1 MNSFPASLRAAFTF
15 SLVALNTAIHVPV
28 LLLFAL
34 FKLVLRFRAAQVG
47 LTRVLI
53 AIATS
58 WVAVNSALMRAL
70 TPTRFLFEG
79 LDSLK
84 PEGWYLVIANH
95 QSWVDIPVL
104 QMALNRRIPMLK
116 FFLKQQLMWVP
127 AMGLAWWALDFP
139 FMRRHTREQIAR
151 DPSLRGKD
159 IESTRR
165 ACAKFRYTPVSV
177 MNFVEGSRFTP
188 AKHAHQNSPYAHLLA
203 PKAGGV
209 AFVLQAMG
217 DSLQALVDVSLLYPA
232 GRPSLFDL
240 LAGRI
245 PEVRL
250 RATLRELPADML
262 GHDYLEDG
270 EFRARFQLWL
280 NALWAEKDAEIGRML
295 AAAHTESM

>member
-1 MNSFPASLRAAFTF
+1 MKPLLASLRAAFTF
-15 SLVALNTAIHVPV
+15 SLVALNTGIHVPV
-28 LLLFAL
+28 LLLFSL

-70 TPTRFLFEG
+70 TPTRFVFEG

-104 QMALNRRIPMLK
+104 QMALNQRIPMLK

-127 AMGLAWWALDFP
+127 VMGLAWWALDFP
-139 FMRRHTREQIAR
+139 FMRRHTREQVAR

-159 IESTRR
+159 IEATRR
-165 ACAKFRYTPVSV
+165 ACAKFSYTPVSV

-188 AKHAHQNSPYAHLLA
+188 GKHARQKSPYTHLLA

-217 DSLQALVDVSLLYPA
+217 EMLQALVDVSIVYPG

-250 RATLRELPADML
+250 QVHLRELPRDLL
-262 GHDYLEDG
+262 GRDYQEDG
-270 EFRARFQLWL
+270 EFRERFQTWL
-280 NALWAEKDAEIGRML
+280 NQLWAQKDAEIARMQGL
-295 AAAHTESM
+295 HPA

>member
-1 MNSFPASLRAAFTF
+1 MKSPFAWLRAAFTF
-15 SLVALNTAIHVPV
+15 SMVAINTGIHVPV
-28 LLLFAL
+28 LLLLAL

-53 AIATS
+53 AIAAS
-58 WVAVNSALMRAL
+58 WVAVNSTLMRSL
-70 TPTRFLFEG
+70 TPTRFVFEG
-79 LDSLK
+79 LDELK

-104 QMALNRRIPMLK
+104 QMAMNRRIPMLK

-127 AMGLAWWALDFP
+127 VMGLAWWALDFP
-139 FMRRHTREQIAR
+139 FMRRHTREQIERNPA
-151 DPSLRGKD
+151 LRGKD
-159 IESTRR
+159 IEATRR

-188 AKHAHQNSPYAHLLA
+188 AKHARQNPPYAHLLA

-217 DSLQALVDVSLLYPA
+217 DSLHALVDVSLVYPG
-232 GRPSLFDL
+232 GRPRLIDL

-250 RATLRELPADML
+250 RAHLRELPADLL
-262 GHDYLEDG
+262 GRDYLEDA
-270 EFRARFQLWL
+270 EFRSRFQNWL
-280 NALWAEKDAEIGRML
+280 NALWAEKDAELARML
-295 AAAHTESM
+295 AVSNSR

>member
-1 MNSFPASLRAAFTF
+1 MKSLFAPLRAALTF
-15 SLVALNTAIHVPV
+15 GLVALNTAIHVPV

-47 LTRVLI
+47 LTRLLI
-53 AIATS
+53 AIASS
-58 WVAVNSALMRAL
+58 WVAVNSGLMRGL
-70 TPTRFLFEG
+70 TPTRFVFEG
-79 LDSLK
+79 VDSLK

-127 AMGLAWWALDFP
+127 VMGLAWWALDFP

-188 AKHAHQNSPYAHLLA
+188 GKHARQNSPYTHLLA

-217 DSLQALVDVSLLYPA
+217 DSLQALVDVSIAYPA
-232 GRPSLFDL
+232 GRPSLYDL

-245 PEVRL
+245 PEIRL
-250 RATLRELPADML
+250 RVSQRPLPPELLGRDYQEDADFRE
-262 GHDYLEDG
+262 
-270 EFRARFQLWL
+270 RFQTWL
-280 NALWAEKDAEIGRML
+280 NGLWAQKDAEL
-295 AAAHTESM
+295 AAMLDASTRR

>member
-1 MNSFPASLRAAFTF
+1 MKSILALLRAAFTF

-34 FKLVLRFRAAQVG
+34 FKLVLRFRAVQVG
-47 LTRVLI
+47 LTRLLI

-58 WVAVNSALMRAL
+58 WVAVNSALMRGL
-70 TPTRFLFEG
+70 TPTRFVFEG
-79 LDSLK
+79 LDALK
-84 PEGWYLVIANH
+84 AEGWYLVIANH

-104 QMALNRRIPMLK
+104 QMALNKRIPMLK

-127 AMGLAWWALDFP
+127 VMGLAWWALDFP

-188 AKHAHQNSPYAHLLA
+188 AKHARQASPYTHLLA

-217 DSLQALVDVSLLYPA
+217 DSLQALVDVSIAYPA

-245 PEVRL
+245 PEIQLRVRQL
-250 RATLRELPADML
+250 PLPADLL
-262 GHDYLEDG
+262 GRDYQEDA
-270 EFRARFQLWL
+270 EFRERFQTWL
-280 NALWAEKDAEIGRML
+280 NQLWAGKDAELRRML
-295 AAAHTESM
+295 DAAGAR

>member
-1 MNSFPASLRAAFTF
+1 MKSLFAPLRAALTF
-15 SLVALNTAIHVPV
+15 GLVALNTAIHVPV

-47 LTRVLI
+47 LTRLLI
-53 AIATS
+53 AIASS
-58 WVAVNSALMRAL
+58 WVAVNSGLMRGL
-70 TPTRFLFEG
+70 TPTRFVFEG
-79 LDSLK
+79 LDSLR

-127 AMGLAWWALDFP
+127 VMGLAWWALDFP

-188 AKHAHQNSPYAHLLA
+188 GKHARQNSPYAHLLA

-217 DSLQALVDVSLLYPA
+217 DSLQALVDVSIAYPA
-232 GRPSLFDL
+232 GRPSLYDL

-245 PEVRL
+245 PEIRL
-250 RATLRELPADML
+250 RVSQRPLPPELLGRDYQEDADFRE
-262 GHDYLEDG
+262 
-270 EFRARFQLWL
+270 RFQTWL
-280 NALWAEKDAEIGRML
+280 NGLWAEKDAELAEML
-295 AAAHTESM
+295 AEALPR

>member
-1 MNSFPASLRAAFTF
+1 MKSFLAPLRAALAFG
-15 SLVALNTAIHVPV
+15 LVALNTCVHVPV

-47 LTRVLI
+47 LTRLLI

-58 WVAVNSALMRAL
+58 WVAVNSALMRGL
-70 TPTRFLFEG
+70 TPTRYVFEG
-79 LDSLK
+79 LDALQA
-84 PEGWYLVIANH
+84 EGWYLVIANH

-127 AMGLAWWALDFP
+127 VMGLAWWALDFP

-188 AKHAHQNSPYAHLLA
+188 GKHARQNSPYTHLLA

-217 DSLQALVDVSLLYPA
+217 DSLQALVDVSIAYPA
-232 GRPSLFDL
+232 GRPSLYDL
-240 LAGRI
+240 LAGRV
-245 PEVRL
+245 PEIRL
-250 RATLRELPADML
+250 RARQRPLPSELLGRDYQEDADFRE
-262 GHDYLEDG
+262 
-270 EFRARFQLWL
+270 RFQTWL
-280 NALWAEKDAEIGRML
+280 NALWAEKDAEL
-295 AAAHTESM
+295 AQLLANPPVR

>member
-1 MNSFPASLRAAFTF
+1 MKSILALLRAAFTF

-34 FKLVLRFRAAQVG
+34 FKLVLRFRAMQVG
-47 LTRVLI
+47 LTRLLI

-58 WVAVNSALMRAL
+58 WVAVNSALMRGL
-70 TPTRFLFEG
+70 TPTRFVFEG
-79 LDSLK
+79 LDALK
-84 PEGWYLVIANH
+84 AEGWYLVIANH

-104 QMALNRRIPMLK
+104 QMALNKRIPMLK

-127 AMGLAWWALDFP
+127 VMGLAWWALDFP

-188 AKHAHQNSPYAHLLA
+188 AKHARQASPYTHLLA

-217 DSLQALVDVSLLYPA
+217 DSLQALVDVSIAYPA

-245 PEVRL
+245 PEIQLRVRQL
-250 RATLRELPADML
+250 PLPADLL
-262 GHDYLEDG
+262 GRDYQEDA
-270 EFRARFQLWL
+270 EFRERFQTWL
-280 NALWAEKDAEIGRML
+280 NQLWAGKDAELRRML
-295 AAAHTESM
+295 DAAGAR

>member
-1 MNSFPASLRAAFTF
+1 MKSLFAPLRAALAFG
-15 SLVALNTAIHVPV
+15 LVALNTTLHVPV

-47 LTRVLI
+47 LTRLLI
-53 AIATS
+53 AIASS
-58 WVAVNSALMRAL
+58 WVAVNSALMRGL
-70 TPTRFLFEG
+70 TSTRFVFEG
-79 LDSLK
+79 LDRLK

-188 AKHAHQNSPYAHLLA
+188 GKHARQNSPYAHLLA

-217 DSLQALVDVSLLYPA
+217 DSLQALVDVSIAYPA
-232 GRPSLFDL
+232 GRPSLYDL

-245 PEVRL
+245 PEIRL
-250 RATLRELPADML
+250 RVSQRPLPPELLGRDYQEDADFRE
-262 GHDYLEDG
+262 
-270 EFRARFQLWL
+270 RFQTWL
-280 NALWAEKDAEIGRML
+280 NGLWAEKDAELAEML
-295 AAAHTESM
+295 AEAPPR

>member
-1 MNSFPASLRAAFTF
+1 MKLLFAPLRAALTF
-15 SLVALNTAIHVPV
+15 GLVALNTAIHVPV

-47 LTRVLI
+47 LTRLLI
-53 AIATS
+53 AIASS
-58 WVAVNSALMRAL
+58 WVAVNSGLMRGL
-70 TPTRFLFEG
+70 TPTRFVFEG
-79 LDSLK
+79 LDSLR

-127 AMGLAWWALDFP
+127 VMGLAWWALDFP

-188 AKHAHQNSPYAHLLA
+188 GKHARQNSPYAHLLA

-217 DSLQALVDVSLLYPA
+217 DSLQALVDVSIAYPA
-232 GRPSLFDL
+232 GRPSLYDL

-245 PEVRL
+245 PEIRL
-250 RATLRELPADML
+250 RVSQRPLPPELLGRDYQEDADFRE
-262 GHDYLEDG
+262 
-270 EFRARFQLWL
+270 RFQTWL
-280 NALWAEKDAEIGRML
+280 NGLWAEKDAELAEML
-295 AAAHTESM
+295 AEALPR

>member
-1 MNSFPASLRAAFTF
+1 MKSLFAPLRAALTF
-15 SLVALNTAIHVPV
+15 GLVALNTAIHVPV

-47 LTRVLI
+47 LTRLLI
-53 AIATS
+53 AIASS
-58 WVAVNSALMRAL
+58 WVAVNSGLMRGL
-70 TPTRFLFEG
+70 TPTRFVFEG
-79 LDSLK
+79 VDSLK

-127 AMGLAWWALDFP
+127 VMGLAWWALDFP

-188 AKHAHQNSPYAHLLA
+188 GKHARQNSPYTHLLA

-217 DSLQALVDVSLLYPA
+217 DSLQALVDVSIAYPA
-232 GRPSLFDL
+232 GRPSLYDL

-245 PEVRL
+245 PEIRL
-250 RATLRELPADML
+250 RVSQRPLPPELLGRDYQEDADFRE
-262 GHDYLEDG
+262 
-270 EFRARFQLWL
+270 RFQTWL
-280 NALWAEKDAEIGRML
+280 NGLWAQKDAEL
-295 AAAHTESM
+295 AAMLDASTTR